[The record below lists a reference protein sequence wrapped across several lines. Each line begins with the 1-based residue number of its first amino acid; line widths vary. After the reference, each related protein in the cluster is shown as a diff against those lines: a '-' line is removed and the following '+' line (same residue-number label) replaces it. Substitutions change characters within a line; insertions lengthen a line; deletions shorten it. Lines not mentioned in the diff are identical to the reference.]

1 MALYPGNPEVI
12 FEEQRGMTSVL
23 TKLSFGTHTG
33 THVDAPKHVFEQG
46 MPVEEMPLMS
56 FIGTC
61 RVLDMTQCES
71 MLSTEDL
78 KQKNITSGERI
89 FLKTKNSFS
98 DQNIFSE
105 TYVYLD
111 GDAADYLAG
120 VPVALLGIDALSI
133 KQRGSN
139 DTRPHTAFLGK
150 NIPIIEGVM
159 LRDVPEG
166 RYFFI
171 GLPLRLRGV
180 DGSPLRAILLE
191 ENPIQVTK

>member
-33 THVDAPKHVFEQG
+33 THVDAPKHIFEQG
-46 MPVEEMPLMS
+46 MTVEKMPLIS

-61 RVLDMTQCES
+61 RVLDMTECES

-139 DTRPHTAFLGK
+139 DTRPHTALLGK

-191 ENPIQVTK
+191 ENPIEVTK